1 MSNWTHINGWI
12 QLDGIKR
19 EGIIESHK
27 LRKNISEEKYD
38 EYMNNY
44 KNFEYKF
51 VDKWGIQLVINYEKE
66 VKEVLKKIE
75 TPSGSEGGTEYCLG
89 TYPNHYKIWKSGN
102 WSGSRDWDKK
112 QERLV
117 SERYKEIHDEKD
129 VEMISETSIGDFSKL
144 FIYGDLRDREYETT
158 KEEFINYVEELRKY
172 FRVLDLDVTISFNGE
187 SESRCRLE
195 FDKNYKD
202 YLSFEVIDKIFTFK
216 KRLFKKDEYK
226 EKCKIKKR
234 VEKVYLSEEE

>member
-1 MSNWTHINGWI
+1 MSSWTHITGWI
-12 QLDGIKR
+12 QLDGIKK

-44 KNFEYKF
+44 KNFDYEF
-51 VDKWGIQLVINYEKE
+51 IDKWGTELVINYEKE
-66 VKEVLKKIE
+66 VRELLKKIK
-75 TPSGSEGGTEYCLG
+75 TPSGSEGDTEYCLG
-89 TYPNHYKIWKSGN
+89 TYPNSYKIWKTGN

-117 SERYKEIHDEKD
+117 SERYEEEHDEKD

-158 KEEFINYVEELRKY
+158 KEEFVKYVEELRKY
-172 FRVLDLDVTISFNGE
+172 FHVLDLDVTINFSCE
-187 SESRCRLE
+187 CESRCRLVLDE
-195 FDKNYKD
+195 KFKE
-202 YLSFEVIDKIFTFK
+202 YLSFEVIDRTYTYK

-226 EKCKIKKR
+226 EKCKIKKYT
-234 VEKVYLSEEE
+234 EKVYLDKE